1 MKRRNE
7 QKGLNEKETPFTKQN
22 TRILVD
28 KRRELFRQPGDDF
41 QSRSTSHLSKH
52 SGSKRT
58 ANALSSLQKTDRL
71 SGSCS
76 DVRDS
81 SIKRSISITLPNQLN
96 DKLRKRIH
104 TTNCVGGEGR
114 KSEPEFRIRYS
125 QSSKNRHQEVESREN
140 RSRKSSEQASLAV
153 ARESCRKDRKKHYSS
168 YHYSEYQAE
177 LPELV
182 QHFTEV
188 EKRNRA
194 RREKHRSYIELPG
207 ISDLAKRHEELHFN
221 RLLRIKQDS
230 DCHEP
235 EDRGERR
242 RRRSGSAAQR
252 SVRTAAGMSR
262 ATSRRRCLIFSYF
275 VGFFSLLRMITWFM
289 E

>member
-1 MKRRNE
+1 MKRKNE
-7 QKGLNEKETPFTKQN
+7 QKGLNKKETPPTKQN
-22 TRILVD
+22 SRILVD

-41 QSRSTSHLSKH
+41 RSRSTSRLTTH

-96 DKLRKRIH
+96 HKLRKRIH
-104 TTNCVGGEGR
+104 TTNCVGGEGK

-125 QSSKNRHQEVESREN
+125 RSSKNRHHEVESRGD
-140 RSRKSSEQASLAV
+140 RSRKFSEQASLSV

-168 YHYSEYQAE
+168 YHHSEYQAE
-177 LPELV
+177 LHELV

-194 RREKHRSYIELPG
+194 RRQKHRSYIELPG

-221 RLLRIKQDS
+221 KLLRIKQGS
-230 DCHEP
+230 DWCEA
-235 EDRGERR
+235 EDREERR
-242 RRRSGSAAQR
+242 RRRSSSAAQK
-252 SVRTAAGMSR
+252 STTEMSR
-262 ATSRRRCLIFSYF
+262 ARRCSFFIF
-275 VGFFSLLRMITWFM
+275 R
-289 E
+289 